1 MINIAKTIENI
12 ISTKE
17 KQRYKQVL
25 KNNKTIPGLE
35 NSFEIPV
42 IKIDN
47 QNSLPEGFSRVIEP
61 WPQLGFAKI
70 ENNKRFN
77 LEEVLKNIEN
87 DFNDILGL
95 PSYIVEEENSVTYNK
110 YLDILEGKTSE
121 NIRTNLEDDIKT
133 ENSLYTAE
141 RMEIL
146 GLLQELPDLDSERE
160 AELVY
165 RPVRVSGPKRKTRY
179 TSHKH

>member
-12 ISTKE
+12 ISTKKE
-17 KQRYKQVL
+17 QRYKEVL
-25 KNNKTIPGLE
+25 KNNKTIQGLE

-42 IKIDN
+42 IKIDD
-47 QNSLPEGFSRVIEP
+47 QNSLPEGVSRVIEP

-77 LEEVLKNIEN
+77 LEEVLKNIED

-95 PSYIVEEENSVTYNK
+95 PSYIVEEENSETYNK
-110 YLDILEGKTSE
+110 YLDILEGKTFE

-146 GLLQELPDLDSERE
+146 GLLQELSGPDFERE
-160 AELVY
+160 EK
-165 RPVRVSGPKRKTRY
+165 PVRRLVKVSGPKRRTRY